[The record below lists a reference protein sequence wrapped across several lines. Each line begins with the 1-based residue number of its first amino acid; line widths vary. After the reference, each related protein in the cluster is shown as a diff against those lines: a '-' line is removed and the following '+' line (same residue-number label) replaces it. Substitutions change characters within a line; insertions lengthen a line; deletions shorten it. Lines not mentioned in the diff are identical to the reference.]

1 MEDLVIF
8 GAGLCL
14 VCVWLWRGWGLRFVM
29 THLGDMALV
38 RQVKGGGV
46 VVLQGYWEL
55 EGTYMLDH
63 CPW

>member
-1 MEDLVIF
+1 
-8 GAGLCL
+8 
-14 VCVWLWRGWGLRFVM
+14 M

-55 EGTYMLDH
+55 EGTYMLDY